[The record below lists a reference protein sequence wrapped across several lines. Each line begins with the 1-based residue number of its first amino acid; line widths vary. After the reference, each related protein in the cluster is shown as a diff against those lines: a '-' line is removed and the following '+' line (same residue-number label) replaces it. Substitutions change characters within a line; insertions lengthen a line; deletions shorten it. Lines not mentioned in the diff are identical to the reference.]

1 MKLSPKKDKTI
12 QVRFSEE
19 DYRYLKVSAYLMG
32 QSVSGMF
39 RLLANTAINA
49 VKVQE
54 KEGKINI
61 ENIESLCD
69 NQL

>member
-1 MKLSPKKDKTI
+1 MKLTPNKTKTV

-19 DYRYLKVSAYLMG
+19 DYKYLRVSAYLMG

-39 RLLANTAINA
+39 RLLAGSAINA

-61 ENIESLCD
+61 ENIESLCND
-69 NQL
+69 

>member
-1 MKLSPKKDKTI
+1 MKLTPKKTKTI

-19 DYRYLKVSAYLMG
+19 DYRYLRVSAYLMG

-39 RLLANTAINA
+39 RLLAGSAINA

-54 KEGKINI
+54 KEVKINI
-61 ENIESLCD
+61 ENIESLCND
-69 NQL
+69 

>member
-1 MKLSPKKDKTI
+1 MKLTPKKTKTI

-19 DYRYLKVSAYLMG
+19 DYRYLRVSAYLMG

-39 RLLANTAINA
+39 RLLAGSAINA

-61 ENIESLCD
+61 ENIESLCND
-69 NQL
+69 